1 MTSLLPLFIIAH
13 IISHAVKFVFET
25 FLSFQFDCDGR
36 PYLDIYD
43 IVCDGG
49 NITDVKPII
58 GTLLVHHDL

>member
-1 MTSLLPLFIIAH
+1 MVIFT
-13 IISHAVKFVFET
+13 
-25 FLSFQFDCDGR
+25 SFQFDCDGR

-58 GTLLVHHDL
+58 GKTVGDPPLTL